1 MLISK
6 SKLAL
11 ALALSGALGMSLPAQ
26 AQTSSEQRQAALSKS
41 VVFLEQIIGAWS
53 LVLPKWDKD
62 PAPEDWQNALQSC
75 ARTMDGK
82 SAKVVGDADPT
93 LPQTGLLVGDLV
105 YYRGKDGL
113 QQLSGIDKDL
123 RKYPKL
129 RLGQSQTGAIMYQIS
144 NSSGEDAVTIS
155 IGKIPIP
162 SGSAIVMIR
171 EQALYLRCPP
181 K

>member
-1 MLISK
+1 
-6 SKLAL
+6 
-11 ALALSGALGMSLPAQ
+11 
-26 AQTSSEQRQAALSKS
+26 
-41 VVFLEQIIGAWS
+41 
-53 LVLPKWDKD
+53 
-62 PAPEDWQNALQSC
+62 
-75 ARTMDGK
+75 MDGK

-93 LPQTGLLVGDLV
+93 LPQAGLLVGDLV

-129 RLGQSQTGAIMYQIS
+129 RLGQSQNGTLMYQIS

-155 IGKIPIP
+155 IGKIPIS

-171 EQALYLRCPP
+171 EQALFLRCPP